1 MKNNVVSED
10 YRAKRNCTGCGSCAL
25 ICPRY
30 SIEIRLNRE
39 GFYQPY
45 VNASICV
52 ECGLCIQVCIKYE
65 EGETLRNPFWKTN
78 PIFSYKNRDR
88 QILKQS
94 SSGGFIDCL
103 LQKGIEFGYDV
114 CGCIYDYTQHRVKH
128 VVTSNKNDLYR
139 IRGSKYL
146 QSFTVDA
153 FSSFQKNQKCIVVGT
168 PCQIFGL
175 SKYLELRKIR
185 NNFILIDLF
194 CAGVPSYI
202 LWDKYLRYIDD
213 KYKLGTIQ
221 EVNFR
226 SKVRSS
232 WHKYG
237 ILIRGAQNIYYQDDA
252 AHCDLFY
259 RLFLSDA
266 CKNKCCN
273 SENCFLRKNSY
284 ADLRVGDFWGNK
296 YRTDED
302 GVSLVVIKRDRCK
315 EIVDLIPD
323 LVPEREISIPDLNP
337 PHPQRS
343 VMMEYLRSSYKLEPA
358 LKIIQPKSFISSLK
372 KCLVFIKRII
382 SYAYIGNK

>member
-1 MKNNVVSED
+1 MKEKNS
-10 YRAKRNCTGCGSCAL
+10 RALRKRF
-25 ICPRY
+25 RY
-30 SIEIRLNRE
+30 
-39 GFYQPY
+39 
-45 VNASICV
+45 NA
-52 ECGLCIQVCIKYE
+52 
-65 EGETLRNPFWKTN
+65 GEK
-78 PIFSYKNRDR
+78 
-88 QILKQS
+88 
-94 SSGGFIDCL
+94 
-103 LQKGIEFGYDV
+103 
-114 CGCIYDYTQHRVKH
+114 
-128 VVTSNKNDLYR
+128 SNKNDLYR

-237 ILIRGAQNIYYQDDA
+237 ILIRGAQNVYYQDDA

-315 EIVDLIPD
+315 EIIDLIPD

-358 LKIIQPKSFISSLK
+358 LKIIQQKSFISSLK

>member
-202 LWDKYLRYIDD
+202 LWDKYLR
-213 KYKLGTIQ
+213 
-221 EVNFR
+221 
-226 SKVRSS
+226 
-232 WHKYG
+232 
-237 ILIRGAQNIYYQDDA
+237 
-252 AHCDLFY
+252 
-259 RLFLSDA
+259 
-266 CKNKCCN
+266 
-273 SENCFLRKNSY
+273 
-284 ADLRVGDFWGNK
+284 
-296 YRTDED
+296 
-302 GVSLVVIKRDRCK
+302 SLVSR
-315 EIVDLIPD
+315 
-323 LVPEREISIPDLNP
+323 
-337 PHPQRS
+337 
-343 VMMEYLRSSYKLEPA
+343 
-358 LKIIQPKSFISSLK
+358 
-372 KCLVFIKRII
+372 
-382 SYAYIGNK
+382 